1 MAAPYCI
8 ILSKIGDSLLL
19 LIVKDDNTLVLRPA
33 ATPVSE
39 RQLWKKVALG
49 NSKYK
54 LVSKAQN
61 LELKFAVKGKA
72 GYVTDKGGSEV
83 VFPNNFVKIKES
95 APPQYVLGIAGSS
108 TVANTGVVS
117 WDDIDID
124 DQLWLIIERE

>member
-1 MAAPYCI
+1 M
-8 ILSKIGDSLLL
+8 
-19 LIVKDDNTLVLRPA
+19 KDNNTLVSRPA

-61 LELKFAVKGKA
+61 LELKFAAKDKT
-72 GYVTDKGGSEV
+72 GYVTDKGGSEI
-83 VFPNNFVKIKES
+83 VFPQHPKNFVKIKES
-95 APPQYVLGIAGSS
+95 DSPQYVLGIAESS
-108 TVANTGVVS
+108 TAANTNVVS

-124 DQLWLIIERE
+124 D